1 MREAA
6 NCAGEPDVERVE
18 YERMHAV
25 EDRMWWYRGLRAL
38 VAQEL
43 TRALQRCPASGPLLD
58 AGCGTGG
65 MLARLGPA
73 VADRPTLGLEYDP
86 AAAAMAAA
94 KSSRPVACGSVTGM
108 PLADGTLA
116 GYVSLDVLCHG
127 AVEPETAAKEARRC
141 LKPGAIALFNLPAY
155 GWLLSAHDRRV
166 HNVRRFSRSQACAL
180 LAGHGLRVL
189 RSSYWNTFLFPL
201 MLLHRLTERDDAAS
215 DVRDFP
221 RWLEALFSA
230 ALAVERALIRAG
242 LSLPFGGSLLIVA
255 ARDG

>member
-1 MREAA
+1 
-6 NCAGEPDVERVE
+6 VERIE

-38 VAQEL
+38 VVQEMA
-43 TRALQRCPASGPLLD
+43 RALARRSLSGPVLD

-73 VADRPTLGLEYDP
+73 VAGHPTLGLEFDAV
-86 AAAAMAAA
+86 AAALAGR
-94 KSSRPVACGSVTGM
+94 KSGRPVACGSVNEM
-108 PLADGTLA
+108 PLGATVLS

-127 AVEPETAAKEARRC
+127 GVDPERAAKEARRC
-141 LKPGAIALFNLPAY
+141 LEPGAIALFNLPAY

-166 HNVRRFSRSQACAL
+166 HNVRRFSRRQARAL
-180 LAGHGLRVL
+180 LAGCGFKVL
-189 RSSYWNTFLFPL
+189 KASYWNTLLFPL
-201 MLLHRLTERDDAAS
+201 MLLHRVTERDDAPS

-221 RWLEALFSA
+221 RWLDALFSA
-230 ALAVERALIRAG
+230 ALAVERMAVGAG
-242 LSLPFGGSLLIVA
+242 LSLPFGGSLLVVA